1 MSGPVW
7 YYPGEPE
14 DKNDPNKGTPSLIK
28 QIQCPSDP
36 PSAADSGNFKGISF
50 AGGQAF
56 PEAIGQLIGGNFTGL
71 GKNEDPFW
79 GKTGL
84 NFATGYKGS
93 KRIYGQ
99 NYYLPLDGKVCG
111 RGSKGGCTGQPAHL
125 YVRSYPVGVA
135 KANLSFAIVEDL
147 LDINPV
153 TVLMSMFDTT
163 TGIKCRRQ
171 VLPVGNSFDLESGA
185 AVSGKKG
192 AFINVRDILGDATK
206 SDADKTKAIKARLD
220 AHYKACKSVCDQ
232 KTTSPSSKRD
242 NCYKDCTR
250 VWWEEDKCAVK
261 QKGLS
266 YVTVKYPV
274 YMTTSVVFTID
285 QKNLLFYLPSG
296 VIARAIFS
304 DTLTPKKAASLKHL
318 LTVAG
323 MAYPSDDTWGSTSG
337 DGNQQS
343 QPLKDGKE
351 AWTIDHRATYVGA
364 YDAAAQTYT
373 LKVYNGT
380 TYQADASKRAGATVS
395 FAVNIGNRKVTRVI
409 GGQTL
414 TVEFA
419 TNADKSQVA
428 TFENERTL
436 VPYDIPAVSLSKK
449 EQKDNTADT
458 SVTLRETFRGA
469 SSEDDGA
476 GILPSSG
483 RSLAAGR
490 WWTVAA
496 VALGLALLVLLLLR
510 RRYGAQ

>member
-1 MSGPVW
+1 MAGTSADTID
-7 YYPGEPE
+7 YYPG
-14 DKNDPNKGTPSLIK
+14 DDAPSLIK

-84 NFATGYKGS
+84 DFATGYKGS

-111 RGSKGGCTGQPAHL
+111 RGSKGGCTGEKAHL

-147 LDINPV
+147 LDVNPV

-192 AFINVRDILGDATK
+192 AFINVRDIIGDATK
-206 SDADKTKAIKARLD
+206 SDAEKTTAIKARLD

-296 VIARAIFS
+296 VIVRAIFS

-395 FAVNIGNRKVTRVI
+395 FAVNLGNRKVTRVI

-419 TNADKSQVA
+419 TNPDKSQVA

-496 VALGLALLVLLLLR
+496 IALGLALLVLLLLR
-510 RRYGAQ
+510 RRYGAR

>member
-14 DKNDPNKGTPSLIK
+14 DKNDPSKGAPSLIK
-28 QIQCPSDP
+28 QVQCPSDP
-36 PSAADSGNFKGISF
+36 PSVADSDNFKGIAF

-71 GKNEDPFW
+71 GKNEDSFW

-84 NFATGYKGS
+84 DFVNGYSGS

-111 RGSKGGCTGQPAHL
+111 RGSKDGCTGEQAHL

-135 KANLSFAIVEDL
+135 KANMSFAIVEDL

-185 AVSGKKG
+185 AVSGKTG
-192 AFINVRDILGDATK
+192 AFINVRDIIGDATK
-206 SDADKTKAIKARLD
+206 KDADKTKAIKARLD
-220 AHYKACKSVCDQ
+220 AHYKACKSACDQ
-232 KTTSPSSKRD
+232 KTTGPSSKRD

-296 VIARAIFS
+296 VIVRTIFS
-304 DTLTPKKAASLKHL
+304 DKLTPQKAASLKHL

-323 MAYPSDDTWGSTSG
+323 MAYPSDDTWGSSSG
-337 DGNQQS
+337 DSNQQS

-351 AWTIDHRATYVGA
+351 AWTVDNRATYVGA

-373 LKVYNGT
+373 LKVYNGK
-380 TYQADASKRAGATVS
+380 YQADASKRVGATVS
-395 FAVNIGNRKVTRVI
+395 FSVNLGNRKVTRVI

-419 TNADKSQVA
+419 TNPDKSQVA

-458 SVTLRETFRGA
+458 SVKLRETFRGA
-469 SSEDDGA
+469 SSRGDAA
-476 GILPSSG
+476 GILPSSS

-510 RRYGAQ
+510 RRYGAR